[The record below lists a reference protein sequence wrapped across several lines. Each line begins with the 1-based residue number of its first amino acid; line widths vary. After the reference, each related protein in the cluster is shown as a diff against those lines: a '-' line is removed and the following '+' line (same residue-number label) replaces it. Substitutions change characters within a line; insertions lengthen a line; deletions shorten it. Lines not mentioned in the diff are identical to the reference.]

1 MIRVGDDRLARRA
14 ESPEH
19 EDGVPHASD
28 CPEREAAAA
37 RLGAERRRL
46 FLASAVLSLAAP
58 LLPYLTGAWE
68 TAWFALAAAPLPLAA
83 RVAVFLVGVHLAL
96 SAIMLPL
103 GYFGGYVL
111 PRAYGLSRQTR
122 RAWATDWLKATLVST
137 ALASGVAGVFLWTVA
152 ATGPSWWWVFG
163 VFVSVVGLA
172 LVFVTPYV
180 LVPLFFKMRPLADVA
195 TVARIHALVN
205 RAGAPVRD
213 VCSLDFS
220 RRTAEANAAVIGL
233 GRSRRV
239 VIADTLLAEFTP
251 GEVDAVVAHELG
263 HHVNRDVQ
271 RLLLGNAV
279 LMWLG
284 LWLASRAAPLALP
297 VLSLPSLGYV
307 PGYPVLLFVVELF
320 FLVLSPALNWWSRRL
335 ETAADRFALRLTG
348 NPIAFAGAMRR
359 IGRQNLVELRPPRW
373 SEVLLATHPA
383 LYRRMQLAESHLPP
397 LSESRP
403 PPPARLSSTA
413 KPNDEASRRAS
424 RENAKASRDRH
435 GGITKTVVDENS

>member
-1 MIRVGDDRLARRA
+1 MIHPVSRA
-14 ESPEH
+14 E
-19 EDGVPHASD
+19 GVEREGALPRAGE

-46 FLASAVLSLAAP
+46 FVISALLSLAAP

-68 TAWFALAAAPLPLAA
+68 TIWFALAAAPLPLAA
-83 RVAVFLVGVHLAL
+83 RAAVFLVGVHLAL
-96 SAIMLPL
+96 AAVMLPL

-111 PRAYGLSRQTR
+111 PRAYGLSRQSL

-137 ALASGVAGVFLWTVA
+137 ALASAVAGVFLWTVN

-163 VFVSVVGLA
+163 LFVSVVGVA

-180 LVPLFFKMRPLADVA
+180 LVPLFFKMQPLADAA
-195 TVARIHALVN
+195 TVERIHALVN

-279 LMWLG
+279 LIWLG
-284 LWLASRAAPLALP
+284 LFLASRGATSALP
-297 VLSLPSLGYV
+297 LLSLPSLGYV
-307 PGYPVLLFVVELF
+307 PGYPMLLFVVEAF
-320 FLVLSPALNWWSRRL
+320 FLLLSPLLNWWSRRL
-335 ETAADRFALRLTG
+335 ESGADRFGLRLTRD
-348 NPIAFAGAMRR
+348 PAAFAGAMRR
-359 IGRQNLVELRPPRW
+359 IGCQNLVELRPPRW
-373 SEVLLATHPA
+373 AEVLLATHPA
-383 LYRRMQLAESHLPP
+383 LYRRIQLAESSCP
-397 LSESRP
+397 LALADS
-403 PPPARLSSTA
+403 
-413 KPNDEASRRAS
+413 
-424 RENAKASRDRH
+424 
-435 GGITKTVVDENS
+435 

>member
-1 MIRVGDDRLARRA
+1 MIR
-14 ESPEH
+14 
-19 EDGVPHASD
+19 
-28 CPEREAAAA
+28 EREAAAV

-46 FLASAVLSLAAP
+46 FVISAVVSLAAP
-58 LLPYLTGAWE
+58 LLPYLTGMWE

-83 RVAVFLVGVHLAL
+83 RVAVFLVGVHLVLA
-96 SAIMLPL
+96 AVMLPL

-111 PRAYGLSRQTR
+111 PRAYGLSRQMR
-122 RAWATDWLKATLVST
+122 RSWATDWLKATLVST
-137 ALASGVAGVFLWTVA
+137 ALGSAVAGVFLWTVA
-152 ATGPSWWWVFG
+152 ATGSSWWWVFG
-163 VFVSVVGLA
+163 LFVSVVGVA
-172 LVFVTPYV
+172 LVFVTPYL
-180 LVPLFFKMRPLADVA
+180 LVPLFFRMRPLADTE
-195 TVARIHALVN
+195 TVQRIHALVN

-271 RLLLGNAV
+271 RLLLGNAL

-284 LWLASRAAPLALP
+284 LWLAARAAPLALP
-297 VLSLPSLGYV
+297 VLSLPSLSYV
-307 PGYPVLLFVVELF
+307 PGYPVLLFAVELL

-335 ETAADRFALRLTG
+335 ETGADRFALKLTG
-348 NPIAFAGAMRR
+348 DPGAFAGAMRR
-359 IGRQNLVELRPPRW
+359 IGGQNLVELRPPRW

-383 LYRRMQLAESHLPP
+383 LFRRIQLAESYVPP
-397 LSESRP
+397 LSESRL
-403 PPPARLSSTA
+403 PPPARLSS
-413 KPNDEASRRAS
+413 R
-424 RENAKASRDRH
+424 
-435 GGITKTVVDENS
+435 VDQNC

>member
-1 MIRVGDDRLARRA
+1 MIR
-14 ESPEH
+14 
-19 EDGVPHASD
+19 
-28 CPEREAAAA
+28 EREAAAA

-46 FLASAVLSLAAP
+46 FVISAVVSLAAP
-58 LLPYLTGAWE
+58 LLPYLTGTWE
-68 TAWFALAAAPLPLAA
+68 TAWFALAAAPLPLAV
-83 RVAVFLVGVHLAL
+83 RVAVFLLGVHLVLA
-96 SAIMLPL
+96 AIMLPL
-103 GYFGGYVL
+103 GFFGGYVL

-137 ALASGVAGVFLWTVA
+137 ALGSAVAGVFLWTVA

-163 VFVSVVGLA
+163 GLASLVGL
-172 LVFVTPYV
+172 LFVFVTPYV
-180 LVPLFFKMRPLADVA
+180 LVPLFFKMRPLADTE
-195 TVARIHALVN
+195 TVQRIHALVN

-271 RLLLGNAV
+271 RLLLGNAL

-284 LWLASRAAPLALP
+284 LWLAARAAPLALP

-335 ETAADRFALRLTG
+335 ETGADRFALKLTG
-348 NPIAFAGAMRR
+348 DPSAFAGAMRR
-359 IGRQNLVELRPPRW
+359 IGGQNLVELRPPRW

-383 LYRRMQLAESHLPP
+383 LFRRIQLAESYVP
-397 LSESRP
+397 
-403 PPPARLSSTA
+403 
-413 KPNDEASRRAS
+413 
-424 RENAKASRDRH
+424 
-435 GGITKTVVDENS
+435 VDQNC

>member
-1 MIRVGDDRLARRA
+1 MIHSVSRA
-14 ESPEH
+14 E
-19 EDGVPHASD
+19 GVEREGTLPRAGE

-37 RLGAERRRL
+37 RLGVERRRL
-46 FLASAVLSLAAP
+46 FVLSALLSLAAP

-68 TAWFALAAAPLPLAA
+68 TAWFALAAAPLPLPA

-96 SAIMLPL
+96 AAVMLPL
-103 GYFGGYVL
+103 GYFAGYVL
-111 PRAYGLSRQTR
+111 PRAYGLSRQSL
-122 RAWATDWLKATLVST
+122 RAWAIDWLKATVVST
-137 ALASGVAGVFLWTVA
+137 ALASAVAGVFLWTVD

-163 VFVSVVGLA
+163 LFVSVVGVA

-180 LVPLFFKMRPLADVA
+180 LVPLFFKMQPLADAA
-195 TVARIHALVN
+195 TVERIHALVN

-271 RLLLGNAV
+271 RLLLANAV

-284 LWLASRAAPLALP
+284 LFLASRAATSALP

-307 PGYPVLLFVVELF
+307 PGYPVLLFVVEAF
-320 FLVLSPALNWWSRRL
+320 FLLLSPLLNWWSRRL
-335 ETAADRFALRLTG
+335 ESGADRFALGLTRD
-348 NPIAFAGAMRR
+348 PAAFAGAMRR
-359 IGRQNLVELRPPRW
+359 IGCQNLVELRPPRW

-383 LYRRMQLAESHLPP
+383 LFRRIQLAESYVP
-397 LSESRP
+397 
-403 PPPARLSSTA
+403 
-413 KPNDEASRRAS
+413 
-424 RENAKASRDRH
+424 
-435 GGITKTVVDENS
+435 VDQNC

>member
-1 MIRVGDDRLARRA
+1 MIHPVSRA
-14 ESPEH
+14 E
-19 EDGVPHASD
+19 GVEREGALPRAGE

-46 FLASAVLSLAAP
+46 FVASALLSLAAP

-96 SAIMLPL
+96 AAVMLPL

-111 PRAYGLSRQTR
+111 PRAYGLSRQSL

-137 ALASGVAGVFLWTVA
+137 ALASAVAGVFLWTVN
-152 ATGPSWWWVFG
+152 ATGPSWWWAFG
-163 VFVSVVGLA
+163 LFVSVLGLA

-180 LVPLFFKMRPLADVA
+180 LVPLFFKMQPLADAA
-195 TVARIHALVN
+195 TVERIHALVN

-279 LMWLG
+279 LIWLG
-284 LWLASRAAPLALP
+284 LFLASRGATSALP
-297 VLSLPSLGYV
+297 LLSLPSLGYV
-307 PGYPVLLFVVELF
+307 PGYPMLLFVVEAF
-320 FLVLSPALNWWSRRL
+320 FLLLSPLLNWWSRRL
-335 ETAADRFALRLTG
+335 ESGADRFGLRLTRD
-348 NPIAFAGAMRR
+348 PAAFAGAMRR
-359 IGRQNLVELRPPRW
+359 IGCQNLVELRPPRW

-383 LYRRMQLAESHLPP
+383 LYRRIQLAESSCP
-397 LSESRP
+397 LALADS
-403 PPPARLSSTA
+403 
-413 KPNDEASRRAS
+413 
-424 RENAKASRDRH
+424 
-435 GGITKTVVDENS
+435 